1 MLQLYTR
8 KVIEAKDVEAW
19 KSEIINN
26 IAKLNKEN
34 SRCKPIEASFE
45 TARAYDPIMG
55 PKGNDIRLWGIDS
68 ITFYLYAENQTQ

>member
-26 IAKLNKEN
+26 IEKLNKEN
-34 SRCKPIEASFE
+34 SRCKPIEASFG
-45 TARAYDPIMG
+45 TARAYNPVIGSKAKDL
-55 PKGNDIRLWGIDS
+55 RLCGIDS
-68 ITFYLYAENQTQ
+68 ISFYLYAENQTQ